1 MRAGKP
7 ADGVAAGAK
16 PARTLDRRRMLAG
29 LGALGA
35 GLTGVGGVGGAISGC
50 SDPRR
55 DGGATVAAR
64 DDVVAFFGE
73 HQAGIATPAQDRL
86 ALAAFD
92 VTDGARRSDL
102 IALLRDWTAAAAAMT
117 AGRLVPG
124 GSDVPAAP
132 PADTGEAAGVPPAAL
147 TLTAG
152 IGPGVF
158 DRRFGL
164 ASRRPAALAPLP
176 ALPGDELEPNRSGG
190 DLALQACSDDPQVAF
205 HAVRNLARVGRGIV
219 TMRWFQ
225 LGFGRTSS
233 TSTAQS
239 TPRNLMGFKDGT
251 RNIKGEDTAAL
262 QAHVWVGRECE
273 QAWLR
278 GGSCLVVR
286 RIRMLI
292 ESWDRGTLADQ
303 QAIFGRTKD
312 VGAPLTGRTEFD
324 VPDFRAVR
332 SDEPVIA
339 DDAHVR
345 LASPENNGGLRI
357 LRRGYSYTDGID
369 PATGQLDAGLV
380 FLAYQKDP
388 RTQFVALQRKL
399 GRVDA
404 LNEYIRHTG
413 SALFA
418 CPPGVTAPGDWWG
431 RALFT

>member
-1 MRAGKP
+1 M
-7 ADGVAAGAK
+7 
-16 PARTLDRRRMLAG
+16 
-29 LGALGA
+29 
-35 GLTGVGGVGGAISGC
+35 
-50 SDPRR
+50 
-55 DGGATVAAR
+55 AAR
-64 DDVVAFFGE
+64 DDVVAFYGE

-117 AGRLVPG
+117 AGRPVPG
-124 GSDVPAAP
+124 SSAVPAAP
-132 PADTGEAAGVPPAAL
+132 PADTGEAAGLPPASL

-152 IGPGVF
+152 FGPGLF

-176 ALPGDELEPNRSGG
+176 ALPGDELDPNRSGG
-190 DLALQACSDDPQVAF
+190 DLAVQACADDPQVAF
-205 HAVRNLARVGRGIV
+205 HAARNLARVGRGIV

-262 QAHVWVGRECE
+262 EAHVWVGRESE

-278 GGSCLVVR
+278 GGSYLVVR

-303 QAIFGRTKD
+303 R
-312 VGAPLTGRTEFD
+312 
-324 VPDFRAVR
+324 
-332 SDEPVIA
+332 
-339 DDAHVR
+339 
-345 LASPENNGGLRI
+345 GGLRPDEGRWA
-357 LRRGYSYTDGID
+357 RRSPGSG
-369 PATGQLDAGLV
+369 V
-380 FLAYQKDP
+380 RRP
-388 RTQFVALQRKL
+388 RTFARCAAASRSSPTTRMCGSRPRKTMADCGSCAAGTATPTASTRRPVSSTRAWSSWPTRKTRGLSSSRSSAALAAPTPSTNTSGTPAVPCSPAR
-399 GRVDA
+399 
-404 LNEYIRHTG
+404 
-413 SALFA
+413 
-418 CPPGVTAPGDWWG
+418 PGVTAAGDWWG

>member
-1 MRAGKP
+1 MRARKP
-7 ADGVAAGAK
+7 ADGVAADAK
-16 PARTLDRRRMLAG
+16 PARTLERRHMLAG

-35 GLTGVGGVGGAISGC
+35 GLAGMAGVGGAISAG
-50 SDPRR
+50 SDARR
-55 DGGATVAAR
+55 DGVSTVSAR
-64 DDVVAFFGE
+64 DDIVAFYGE
-73 HQAGIATPAQDRL
+73 HQADIATPAQDRL

-102 IALLRDWTAAAAAMT
+102 IALLRDWTAAATAMT
-117 AGRLVPG
+117 AGRPVPG
-124 GSDVPAAP
+124 GSAVPAAP
-132 PADTGEAAGVPPAAL
+132 PADTGEAGGLPPASL

-152 IGPGVF
+152 FGPRLF

-164 ASRRPAALAPLP
+164 ASRRPDALAPLP

-190 DLALQACSDDPQVAF
+190 DLAVQACADDPQVAF
-205 HAVRNLARVGRGIV
+205 HAARNLARVGRGIV

-251 RNIKGEDTAAL
+251 RNIKGEDTSAL
-262 QAHVWVGRECE
+262 EAHVWVGRESE
-273 QAWLR
+273 QAWMR
-278 GGSCLVVR
+278 GGSYLVIR

-303 QAIFGRTKD
+303 EAVFGRTKD

-332 SDEPVIA
+332 DGEPVVA

-388 RTQFVALQRKL
+388 QTQFVPLQRRL
-399 GRVDA
+399 GRADA

-413 SALFA
+413 SGLFA
-418 CPPGVTAPGDWWG
+418 CPPGVAAAGDWWG

>member
-1 MRAGKP
+1 M
-7 ADGVAAGAK
+7 
-16 PARTLDRRRMLAG
+16 
-29 LGALGA
+29 
-35 GLTGVGGVGGAISGC
+35 
-50 SDPRR
+50 
-55 DGGATVAAR
+55 
-64 DDVVAFFGE
+64 
-73 HQAGIATPAQDRL
+73 
-86 ALAAFD
+86 
-92 VTDGARRSDL
+92 
-102 IALLRDWTAAAAAMT
+102 
-117 AGRLVPG
+117 
-124 GSDVPAAP
+124 P
-132 PADTGEAAGVPPAAL
+132 PASL
-147 TLTAG
+147 TLTVG
-152 IGPGVF
+152 FGPGLF

-164 ASRRPAALAPLP
+164 ASRRPDALAPLP

-190 DLALQACSDDPQVAF
+190 DLAVQACADDPQVAF

-262 QAHVWVGRECE
+262 EAHVWVGRESD
-273 QAWLR
+273 QAWMR
-278 GGSCLVVR
+278 GGSYLVVR

-303 QAIFGRTKD
+303 EAVFGRTKD

-332 SDEPVIA
+332 DGEPVIA

-388 RTQFVALQRKL
+388 RTQFVPLQRRL
-399 GRVDA
+399 GRADA

-418 CPPGVTAPGDWWG
+418 CPPGVTAAGDWWG